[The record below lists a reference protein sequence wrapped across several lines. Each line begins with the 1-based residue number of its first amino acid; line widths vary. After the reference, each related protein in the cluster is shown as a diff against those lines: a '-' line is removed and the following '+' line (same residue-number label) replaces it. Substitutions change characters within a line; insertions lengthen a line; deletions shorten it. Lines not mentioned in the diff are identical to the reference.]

1 MDSFYY
7 FRDDDREKSENI
19 KLSSSEESVKRQAS
33 SSNDSVLLDTSQ
45 TIWNTIPTAP
55 ENTTND
61 LQMIINPSRE
71 VLETT
76 V

>member
-1 MDSFYY
+1 MF
-7 FRDDDREKSENI
+7 FRDDDREKSEHI

-45 TIWNTIPTAP
+45 TIWNTVPTAP

-61 LQMIINPSRE
+61 LQMLINPSRE